1 MKYRIVT
8 NNPLAKKEFHNVCF
22 IEGSYEDVLLKIR
35 DLVYEGLDLISHPL
49 GASMRMLYSPY
60 RSIVVG
66 QKNEAIDLFHIEIIE
81 NSIMNYRKNLEERK
95 IDWVHAEDY
104 ALIDNELLKS
114 TLEDLEFSFNKG
126 I

>member
-8 NNPLAKKEFHNVCF
+8 NNPVVKKEYEDLYYV
-22 IEGSYEDVLLKIR
+22 EGSYEDVLVKVR
-35 DLVYEGLDLISHPL
+35 DLVYEGVELISHPL

-66 QKNEAIDLFHIEIIE
+66 QNKKTIDPFHMEIIE
-81 NSIMNYRKNLEERK
+81 NSIMNYKKNLEARK
-95 IDWVHAEDY
+95 IDWVHADDY

-114 TLEDLEFSFNKG
+114 TLKDLEVNFNKD

>member
-1 MKYRIVT
+1 MV
-8 NNPLAKKEFHNVCF
+8 KKEYEDLYYV
-22 IEGSYEDVLLKIR
+22 EGSYEDVLVKVR
-35 DLVYEGLDLISHPL
+35 DLVYEGVELISHPL

-66 QKNEAIDLFHIEIIE
+66 QNKKTIDPFHMEIIE
-81 NSIMNYRKNLEERK
+81 NSIMNYKKNLEARK
-95 IDWVHAEDY
+95 IDWVHADDY

-114 TLEDLEFSFNKG
+114 TLKDLEVNFNKD

>member
-8 NNPLAKKEFHNVCF
+8 NNPVVKKEYEDLYYV
-22 IEGSYEDVLLKIR
+22 EGSYEDVLVKVR
-35 DLVYEGLDLISHPL
+35 DLVYEGVELISHPL

-66 QKNEAIDLFHIEIIE
+66 QNKKTIDPFHIEIIE
-81 NSIMNYRKNLEERK
+81 NSIMNYKKNLEARK
-95 IDWVHAEDY
+95 IDWVHANDY

-114 TLEDLEFSFNKG
+114 TLKDLEVNFNKD